1 MQLTQAEKD
10 WNMMKHD
17 KHHAGGRGGS
27 FEDYSDLVIEFG
39 FITLFISALPIAPL
53 IAFINNVLE
62 LRRDAHLLC
71 YGFRREPHRTA
82 RDVGSWFSVLQFT
95 ALLSGITNVALVVFV
110 SDTLSHV
117 NMDRRLLIFFVAEH
131 AIFATKV
138 WIAKHVPSEPESIAQ
153 TVKRQDFLISQLN
166 KSLVN
171 LDGFG
176 SIDGASSDVQ
186 S

>member
-1 MQLTQAEKD
+1 M
-10 WNMMKHD
+10 
-17 KHHAGGRGGS
+17 G
-27 FEDYSDLVIEFG
+27 
-39 FITLFISALPIAPL
+39 
-53 IAFINNVLE
+53 
-62 LRRDAHLLC
+62 
-71 YGFRREPHRTA
+71 EPHRTA

-117 NMDRRLLIFFVAEH
+117 NMDRKLLIFFVAEH